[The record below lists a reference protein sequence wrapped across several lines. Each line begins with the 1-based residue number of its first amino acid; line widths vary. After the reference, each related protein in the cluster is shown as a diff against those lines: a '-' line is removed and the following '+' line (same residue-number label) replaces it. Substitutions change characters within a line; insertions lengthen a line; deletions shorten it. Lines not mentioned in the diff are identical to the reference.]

1 MAFLL
6 YAAALLAG
14 AATNVATGMNTT
26 LGRAFA
32 EHRALAALAIQA
44 VGVVAL
50 FLVALAAGA
59 FAAPR
64 PASDALAGLPWW
76 AWAGGAVQ
84 AVTVFSV
91 LVAAGASGA
100 ALFSALTVTG
110 GTVTALLLDHF
121 GLLGFAQRDATLLRM
136 GGCALLIAGT
146 VMVARG

>member
-1 MAFLL
+1 MNVLL

-32 EHRALAALAIQA
+32 EHRMLAALAIQA
-44 VGVVAL
+44 VGVLGLLMVAL
-50 FLVALAAGA
+50 VGGA
-59 FAAPR
+59 FADR
-64 PASDALAGLPWW
+64 PSSDALGGLPWW

-110 GTVTALLLDHF
+110 GTLAAVALDHF
-121 GLLGFAQRDATLLRM
+121 GLLGFAQRDATLWRV
-136 GGCALLIAGT
+136 GGCALLVAGT
-146 VMVARG
+146 VLVARG